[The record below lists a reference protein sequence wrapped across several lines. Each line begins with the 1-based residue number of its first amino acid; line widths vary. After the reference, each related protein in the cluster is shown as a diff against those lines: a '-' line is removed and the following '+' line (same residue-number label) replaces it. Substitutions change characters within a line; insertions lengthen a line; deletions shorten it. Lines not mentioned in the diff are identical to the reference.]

1 MSRQALPIFTLSALA
16 TTVLIAERFVSQSG
30 AGTTN
35 GTLTTINVAQT
46 ILAATNTLGVVRQAA
61 AIGDKV
67 TVDIL
72 GTAIVEAGG
81 AITAGATVSS
91 DTVGRAITWA
101 TGAAKVGMALQSAS
115 AAGQFIEVLLIPNV
129 A

>member
-1 MSRQALPIFTLSALA
+1 MSRQALPIFSLSAVASTAL
-16 TTVLIAERFVSQSG
+16 LAERFVSQSG
-30 AGTTN
+30 AGVSN
-35 GTLTTINVAQT
+35 GVLTTIAVKQT
-46 ILAATNTLGVVRQAA
+46 ILAATPTVGVSRQAA

-67 TVDIL
+67 TVDVL
-72 GTAIVEAGG
+72 GTSIVEVGA

-101 TGAAKVGMALQSAS
+101 VGAAKVGMALQSAT